1 MKKINIICVGNL
13 KEKYFKEAVAEYQ
26 KRLKPYCDLNII
38 EIQESMLVKNNESE
52 INKVKEKE
60 GQAIISKLNDGYNI
74 LLDLDGVNITS
85 EELSVKI
92 NKIYLSNNL
101 INFVIGGS
109 YGVSCEVKEKI
120 NDKIAFG
127 KITYPHQL
135 IRVILV
141 EQIYRQFKIKEGSA
155 YHK

>member
-74 LLDLDGVNITS
+74 LLDLEGVNITS

-92 NKIYLSNNL
+92 DKIYLSNNL

-135 IRVILV
+135 MRVILV